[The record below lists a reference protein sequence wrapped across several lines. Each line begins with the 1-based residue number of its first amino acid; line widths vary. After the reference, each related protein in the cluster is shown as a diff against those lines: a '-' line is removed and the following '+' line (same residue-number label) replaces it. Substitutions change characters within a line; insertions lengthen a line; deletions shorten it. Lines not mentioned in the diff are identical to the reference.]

1 MQVEIERKFL
11 VESTD
16 FKTEA
21 FREIKIFQGYL
32 NSHPERSVR
41 IRIKDKTGV
50 LTIKGKSE
58 DGGVSRLE
66 WEREIPLDEAETLLK
81 LCEPGIIEKT
91 RFLIKMQGGKSNQL
105 FEVDEFH
112 GENEGLIIAEV
123 ELSSPDAPVIFPDWL
138 GKEVTGEKKYYNSQL
153 SKKPFKKWEE
163 FKNS

>member
-1 MQVEIERKFL
+1 MPIEIERKFL

-16 FKTEA
+16 FKSEA
-21 FREIKIFQGYL
+21 FQKFNISQGYL

-58 DGGVSRLE
+58 DGGISRFE
-66 WEREIPLDEAETLLK
+66 WEREIPLEEAEALLK

-91 RFLIKMQGGKSNQL
+91 RFLVSVEKHV

-112 GENEGLIIAEV
+112 GESKGLVIAEV
-123 ELSSPDAPVIFPDWL
+123 ELSSPDEPVIFPNWL
-138 GKEVTGEKKYYNSQL
+138 GKEVTGNKKYYNSQL
-153 SKKPFKKWEE
+153 SKHPFAKW
-163 FKNS
+163 